1 MLRVRRRRTFHKLS
15 AGTARSASKSVGD
28 RRCGV
33 PCTTMHYRISSSSS
47 PCASLRTRFREEAT
61 HISRIQ
67 PQIKAQSNE
76 TSPIT
81 STSIGLSDSNGPL
94 EIQQKKKNSTTNEE
108 WSSEGKPSIT
118 DDDDGVDSDDLMAIV
133 CGLIGAAA
141 FRLCLSPSIAARP
154 GALEPQSPVAVRCP
168 SIAESK
174 FECGANCLNI
184 NPSEVPQSASDAHPV
199 ANVPLVG
206 HGSSE
211 STASIGGQVT
221 GGSRKFRFAV
231 FAFQVQWP
239 VRGV

>member
-1 MLRVRRRRTFHKLS
+1 MEQRV
-15 AGTARSASKSVGD
+15 
-28 RRCGV
+28 
-33 PCTTMHYRISSSSS
+33 
-47 PCASLRTRFREEAT
+47 EA
-61 HISRIQ
+61 I
-67 PQIKAQSNE
+67 
-76 TSPIT
+76 
-81 STSIGLSDSNGPL
+81 DS
-94 EIQQKKKNSTTNEE
+94 
-108 WSSEGKPSIT
+108 

-184 NPSEVPQSASDAHPV
+184 NPSEVPQSASDAQPV